1 MKLFLVQISDQ
12 SLDKIGFGKIFE
24 TLNHCLIKS
33 PKCQKSVLYHQENDI
48 VFF

>member
-12 SLDKIGFGKIFE
+12 KLDKIDFGKRFE
-24 TLNHCLIKS
+24 TLNRCLIKS